1 MHFLFPDEHCKA
13 QIKEVKEYQMA
24 CDLEKDCKKE
34 PDVHQVVPHNQ
45 FPGSRTDITVMDN
58 SRSCDI
64 DMQDGGPF
72 SSEED
77 YLMCDKKDK
86 LFTRSASLDQNLNH
100 GCNENFTKEH
110 ERLVLTCLRDCLGK
124 LIAFGTM
131 KGMGLPF
138 IFLNRYKNYQLKA
151 CQQFNIK
158 NAYCNK

>member
-45 FPGSRTDITVMDN
+45 FPGSQTDITVMDN

-64 DMQDGGPF
+64 GMQDGGPF
-72 SSEED
+72 SSEGD
-77 YLMCDKKDK
+77 YVMCDKKDK

-100 GCNENFTKEH
+100 GCNENFTTEH

-131 KGMGLPF
+131 KGMGLPL
-138 IFLNRYKNYQLKA
+138 IFLNRYKNYQFESLSLI
-151 CQQFNIK
+151 QH
-158 NAYCNK
+158 